1 MFHELY
7 NDDYVQMKKIIYGI
21 IFYLVSVAVLGQTL
35 KNDAKLN
42 TSISAKYLTDDEKE
56 VIKWLNYI
64 RAYPLE
70 FSEKVLAPYAERKEL
85 KKSKYLKSLYRD
97 LSNTTKMAL
106 LIPSQGLSK
115 AAKYHA
121 NDMGK
126 KGKAG
131 HTSTNGWNM
140 QERIEKYVRWEV
152 TIGENCAY
160 GLYSPLDIVM
170 GLLIDEG
177 VSDLGH
183 RKNILNPDYKVIG
196 VAIRPHKSYGTNCVQ
211 DFAGGVKGE

>member
-1 MFHELY
+1 
-7 NDDYVQMKKIIYGI
+7 
-21 IFYLVSVAVLGQTL
+21 
-35 KNDAKLN
+35 
-42 TSISAKYLTDDEKE
+42 
-56 VIKWLNYI
+56 
-64 RAYPLE
+64 
-70 FSEKVLAPYAERKEL
+70 
-85 KKSKYLKSLYRD
+85 
-97 LSNTTKMAL
+97 
-106 LIPSQGLSK
+106 
-115 AAKYHA
+115 
-121 NDMGK
+121 
-126 KGKAG
+126 
-131 HTSTNGWNM
+131 
-140 QERIEKYVRWEV
+140 RWEV